1 MAVPAVVP
9 GAGGALAVPGGCLQ
23 CQVQLRPCRGL
34 VLGCCPPSFG
44 STASPLFSPSRS
56 AVTSPPVCTDFGG
69 PGPPLCIL
77 GGAWLSPPNHVGLSC
92 PPQVGGWG
100 QLVCHRGCFLVTPG
114 DTLSLRLP
122 PRVPPCPPAP
132 HGLPSPVGCG
142 RVTSLPPLSPRPAPP
157 APSGTP
163 QRCPVTPIKFFC
175 HSSPHPWGHGG
186 WGGPRGARVLTV
198 AGPCAATAPGC
209 AAGSP
214 ACVQRANIIFLP

>member
-1 MAVPAVVP
+1 MFPVLGGHWQCLGCVCCARSSSDLAGGCFWAAAPQLWLNRIPAVLPIPLCGDVP
-9 GAGGALAVPGGCLQ
+9 PGLHRFWGAG
-23 CQVQLRPCRGL
+23 
-34 VLGCCPPSFG
+34 
-44 STASPLFSPSRS
+44 
-56 AVTSPPVCTDFGG
+56 SPPLYFGG
-69 PGPPLCIL
+69 SLAEPPKPCGSEL
-77 GGAWLSPPNHVGLSC
+77 
-92 PPQVGGWG
+92 PPQEEPPWWG
-100 QLVCHRGCFLVTPG
+100 QLVCHRGCFLVTAG

-186 WGGPRGARVLTV
+186 WGGPRGC
-198 AGPCAATAPGC
+198 GW
-209 AAGSP
+209 
-214 ACVQRANIIFLP
+214 